1 MKFKADGKI
10 KKVFRSL
17 PSWECGLK
25 SLLMALMRV
34 EKQSLPSWECG
45 LKFFISATFR
55 ASAAVTPF
63 VGVWIEI
70 EFADE
75 HDYEKSV
82 TPFVG
87 VWIEINFSVVLSG
100 TCKLSLPSWECGL
113 KCLGHCLVRPEFVSL
128 PSWEC
133 GLKFFHFF
141 SSCLVFRH
149 SLRGSVD

>member
-1 MKFKADGKI
+1 MGVWIEIRETCLFKKE
-10 KKVFRSL
+10 R
-17 PSWECGLK
+17 
-25 SLLMALMRV
+25 R
-34 EKQSLPSWECG
+34 
-45 LKFFISATFR
+45 
-55 ASAAVTPF
+55 VTPF

-70 EFADE
+70 INDV
-75 HDYEKSV
+75 SSPLCGLGV

-133 GLKFFHFF
+133 GLK
-141 SSCLVFRH
+141 SQGTVIPSIALCH